1 MADSAML
8 VDTCVLLEASNRAR
22 SQHRAAREL
31 IERHDG
37 LVFPAQV
44 AREFLVAATRPPTDN
59 GLGLAPVEALE
70 SLAGFREHIRLL
82 PEEKPLL
89 PTLLGLLA
97 QAPAMGKRIHDVHIV
112 AAAMVHRVPL
122 VVTLNEDDFKAFSA
136 HVSCLTPAE
145 SVKQLT
151 KKRV

>member
-31 IERHDG
+31 IERHEG
-37 LVFPAQV
+37 LVISAQV
-44 AREFLVAATRPPTDN
+44 AREFLVAATRPPANN
-59 GLGLAPVEALE
+59 GLGLALLEALE
-70 SLAGFREHIRLL
+70 SLSGFREHIRLL

-97 QAPAMGKRIHDVHIV
+97 QSSATGKRIHDAHIV

-122 VVTLNEDDFKAFSA
+122 VVTLNGGDFKDFSA
-136 HVSCLTPAE
+136 HITCLTPAE
-145 SVKQLT
+145 AVVRITQ
-151 KKRV
+151 KRV

>member
-1 MADSAML
+1 
-8 VDTCVLLEASNRAR
+8 LEASNRAR

-31 IERHDG
+31 VERHEG
-37 LVFPAQV
+37 LVIPAQV
-44 AREFLVAATRPPTDN
+44 AREFLVAATRPPANN
-59 GLGLAPVEALE
+59 GLGLALLEALE
-70 SLAGFREHIRLL
+70 SLVGFREHIRLL

-97 QAPAMGKRIHDVHIV
+97 RSPATGKRIHDVHIV

-122 VVTLNEDDFKAFSA
+122 VVTLNGDDFKDFSA
-136 HVSCLTPAE
+136 QVTCLAPAE
-145 SVKQLT
+145 AVARLT

>member
-1 MADSAML
+1 MADSAIL

-22 SQHRAAREL
+22 TQHRAAREL
-31 IERHDG
+31 IERHEG

-44 AREFLVAATRPPTDN
+44 AREFLVATTRAPANN
-59 GLGLAPVEALE
+59 GLGFSLLEALE

-97 QAPAMGKRIHDVHIV
+97 RSPATGKLIHDAHIV

-122 VVTLNEDDFKAFSA
+122 VVTLNGDDFEHFSEHA
-136 HVSCLTPAE
+136 TCLTPVQA
-145 SVKQLT
+145 VARIA
-151 KKRV
+151 KKRT

>member
-1 MADSAML
+1 MADSALL

-31 IERHDG
+31 IERHEG
-37 LVFPAQV
+37 LVISAQV
-44 AREFLVAATRPPTDN
+44 AREFLVVATRPPANN
-59 GLGLAPVEALE
+59 GFGLPLLEALE
-70 SLAGFREHIRLL
+70 SLSGFREHIRLL

-97 QAPAMGKRIHDVHIV
+97 QSPATGKRIHDAHIV

-122 VVTLNEDDFKAFSA
+122 VVTLNGGDFKDFST
-136 HVSCLTPAE
+136 HLTCLTPAE
-145 SVKQLT
+145 AVARIT

>member
-1 MADSAML
+1 MASSALM

-22 SQHRAAREL
+22 GQHRAAREL
-31 IERHDG
+31 IARHEG

-44 AREFLVAATRPPTDN
+44 AREFLVVATRQPANN
-59 GLGLAPVEALE
+59 GLGLALLDALE

-97 QAPAMGKRIHDVHIV
+97 QSPATGKRIHDAHIV

-122 VVTLNEDDFKAFSA
+122 VVTLNGGDFKDFSA
-136 HVSCLTPAE
+136 HITCLTPAE
-145 SVKQLT
+145 AVARIA

>member
-1 MADSAML
+1 MAASALL

-31 IERHDG
+31 IARHEG

-44 AREFLVAATRPPTDN
+44 AREFLVAATRSPANN
-59 GLGLAPVEALE
+59 GLGLTLLQALE

-97 QAPAMGKRIHDVHIV
+97 QSPATGKRIHDAHIV
-112 AAAMVHRVPL
+112 AAAMVHRVSL
-122 VVTLNEDDFKAFSA
+122 VLTLNGDDFRDFSA
-136 HVSCLTPAE
+136 QVTCLTPAE
-145 SVKQLT
+145 AVARIT
-151 KKRV
+151 KKGV

>member
-31 IERHDG
+31 IERHEG

-44 AREFLVAATRPPTDN
+44 AREFLVAATRPPASN
-59 GLGLAPVEALE
+59 GLGLALSQALE
-70 SLAGFREHIRLL
+70 SLTGFREHIRLL

-89 PTLLGLLA
+89 PALLRLLA
-97 QAPAMGKRIHDVHIV
+97 QTPAAGKRIHDANIV

-122 VVTLNEDDFKAFSA
+122 VVTLNEDDFKEFSPRVA
-136 HVSCLTPAE
+136 CLTPAQA
-145 SVKQLT
+145 VARIT
-151 KKRV
+151 KRGV